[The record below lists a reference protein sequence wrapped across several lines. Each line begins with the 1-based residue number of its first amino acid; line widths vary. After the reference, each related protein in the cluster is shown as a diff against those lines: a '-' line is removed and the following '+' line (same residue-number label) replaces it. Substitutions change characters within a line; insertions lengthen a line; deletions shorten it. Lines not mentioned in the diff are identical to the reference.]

1 MKKPISH
8 ATFKAKPEH
17 FIVTER
23 LPETFSEDGEHLW
36 LFLEKTGV
44 NTAHLATLLAKWAKI
59 PVRDV
64 GYSGLKDRHAITR
77 QWLSLCVPHGHPE
90 LSTLND
96 FLITKLHAQEQV
108 QCLKHVRHRQKLNR
122 GTHKHNH
129 FTLTLSDIIFHNNEN
144 PKSLEIVLDKLVREG
159 VPNFFGQQR
168 FGHDNLAQML
178 DFFEKTIKKPQKNK
192 HPHRLDATTER
203 MVSVARSHLFN
214 EILAKRIKDNTW
226 RTALMGE
233 VFNLNGTG
241 SLFTAEPSDDICH
254 RLETG
259 DIHPT
264 APLCGKTDPK
274 SKLPTDAALAL
285 EAAILSRPEYAGLI
299 KGLEQLGIRTAR
311 RATRM
316 MITELNWHWTDEH
329 TLVLDFVLPTGSFAT
344 VFLSM
349 LSDTLTDGSQ
359 TSDAMNRV

>member
-8 ATFKAKPEH
+8 ATFKAQPEH

-36 LFLEKTGV
+36 LFLEKTGI
-44 NTAHLATLLAKWAKI
+44 NTAHLATLLSKWAKI

-64 GYSGLKDRHAITR
+64 GYSGLKDRHAVTR
-77 QWLSLCVPHGHPE
+77 QWFSLRVPHGHPE

-96 FLITKLHAQEQV
+96 FLTTKLHAQEQV
-108 QCLKHVRHRQKLNR
+108 RLLKHARHRQKLNR

-129 FTLTLSDIIFHNNEN
+129 FTLILSDILFNENEN
-144 PKSLEIVLDKLVREG
+144 PESLEATLTKLNHEG

-168 FGHDNLAQML
+168 FGHDNLNQML
-178 DFFEKTIKKPQKNK
+178 DFFEKNIKHPKNNK
-192 HPHRLDATTER
+192 RPHRLDATTER

-214 EILAKRIKDNTW
+214 EILAQRTQNNTW
-226 RTALMGE
+226 KTALTGE

-241 SLFTAEPSDDICH
+241 SLFTAELSDDICH

-264 APLCGKTDPK
+264 APLYGKIDPK
-274 SKLPTDAALAL
+274 NKQPTETALAL
-285 EAAILSRPEYAGLI
+285 ELELRSRPEYAALI
-299 KGLEQLGIRTAR
+299 SGLERLGIKAAR

-316 MITELNWHWTDEH
+316 MVTELSWHWTDER

-344 VFLSM
+344 VFLSL
-349 LSDTLTDGSQ
+349 LSDALTDGSQ
-359 TSDAMNRV
+359 THNLH